1 MASELTSSLTGKCK
15 SPKSFPNGYN
25 FEEYEPPT
33 GSRNIV
39 TKNNMTMSLRS
50 MVMINAL

>member
-15 SPKSFPNGYN
+15 SSTSFPNGYN

-33 GSRNIV
+33 GSRNIA
-39 TKNNMTMSLRS
+39 TKKNMMMSLRS
-50 MVMINAL
+50 VVMINTL